1 MDVTEVRKLDAY
13 LRKLFGN
20 AHIRVVPK
28 KGDTAEVF
36 VGEDDLGEL
45 TVDDEDGD
53 RSFNFRMVI
62 QVSSDPSFQPVPTLT
77 AYLRGK
83 FDNENIRV
91 VTRPKKTDSLE
102 AYIGE
107 EFLGVLFV
115 ENEKGRRSYIF
126 ELPILDVD
134 LEPAGLSDYPGIGR
148 KLAISRSM
156 PSATLRQSPSHSRG
170 KRIVMSAP
178 AIRRSC
184 RHIAGRRADLAGAA
198 EQETLRRRRIE
209 DQVLALVGR
218 AVAEML
224 HAEPVGP
231 DGRVAVEIARIDRP

>member
-1 MDVTEVRKLDAY
+1 VSEGGTVDVQEVKKLDAY

-20 AHIRVVPK
+20 ASIRVVPK

-36 VGEDDLGEL
+36 IGEDDLGEL
-45 TVDDEDGD
+45 TVDNEDGD
-53 RSFNFRMVI
+53 LSYNFRMVI
-62 QVSSDPSFQPVPTLT
+62 QVSNDPSIQPVPTLT
-77 AYLRGK
+77 TYLRGK

-134 LEPAGLSDYPGIGR
+134 L
-148 KLAISRSM
+148 
-156 PSATLRQSPSHSRG
+156 
-170 KRIVMSAP
+170 
-178 AIRRSC
+178 
-184 RHIAGRRADLAGAA
+184 A
-198 EQETLRRRRIE
+198 EGGT
-209 DQVLALVGR
+209 A
-218 AVAEML
+218 
-224 HAEPVGP
+224 
-231 DGRVAVEIARIDRP
+231 